1 MFYRF
6 LQGDYPYLQ
15 LNLISKRDSGILKK
29 RHVFLQLNL
38 VLDYI
43 LFASFI
49 QTLFGKH
56 DSGIFFRTFQTLFA
70 TEPGLLFCLAASYYS
85 IPSLNL
91 ILHLMLQLFQK
102 GADHKKYKII

>member
-1 MFYRF
+1 MFYCF

-56 DSGIFFRTFQTLFA
+56 DSGIFLELFRL
-70 TEPGLLFCLAASYYS
+70 Y
-85 IPSLNL
+85 
-91 ILHLMLQLFQK
+91 LQLNPVFSSVLLPHITQSQV
-102 GADHKKYKII
+102 